1 MIPHKLTLQGL
12 YSYISK
18 QTIDFDNLT
27 RDGLFG
33 IFGSVGSGKSSVLE
47 AISFALYGDTERL
60 NRKDNRAY
68 NMMNL
73 RSDKLFL
80 EFEFSNGENRRFLC
94 RVEGKRNSKKF
105 EDVGKLNRICYE
117 KAENG
122 EWIPIDTPVEE
133 ITGLSYDN
141 FRRTVIIPQGKFQE
155 FLQLGPKERTAMMQE
170 LFHLH
175 RYDLYAGV
183 AELHNK
189 SVKVLDGLDG
199 QLKTLGEIKPEQIE
213 ELTLQLEKMKVEL
226 ANLENEQKGVQD
238 KIAALKR
245 IQELKA
251 KLESAQELLVQLV
264 DKEKEINE
272 QEKELNL
279 YEKSVRLFKSL
290 MDDSHRL
297 KNDVAGNEKSLKES
311 LLEQEKLKKYF
322 DEASVQFQ
330 KTKKEYEKRD
340 VMKREADE
348 LKKFSEVLTLKQAI
362 GELTKRRQKG
372 EQMLAE
378 KKSVQTDLRGKIQ
391 VASEQLIKD
400 KEQLPDYAMLMDIK
414 EWYRHREQLNK
425 DAANLVKQ
433 QQELNEQSEDFKS
446 KLQNHGRE
454 LSLPMPDGMEALAF
468 CKELLKETELQA
480 VRLEEQLKE
489 MDQNRIRLKVQSE
502 LQGFAVDLK
511 EGDACPLCGSEHHPD
526 LLKPHNVHEELAALN
541 HKSDDIQKKRQK
553 TLALEKEILKIEAE
567 LLSFRKEKARN
578 EKEVDEIKKET
589 ETHLKKFCWEGH
601 HPESPDKLT
610 QELQKHKT
618 LTEVIKNGEK
628 LLEELRTKLDE
639 ADKDLKKYEELLT
652 ALGHELTAKESRVET
667 LLSDIKHINTDD
679 FREVSAEA
687 LNNKSAELIKRADAI
702 ENRFKKE
709 EEQINE
715 LSRKRN
721 ELIGKVSELQKA
733 EVHLKDSLAK
743 NEWKIEELLK
753 QNNDLN
759 REKLA
764 VILASEPNVN
774 KIRKDIEEYRSLL
787 ATKRAEVKQL
797 EADLQG
803 QQFDPIEWEKLINR
817 NETLSEKFK
826 KLIDES
832 GQLKSDKKRL
842 EADFLK
848 FKELTKAREEAELRT
863 ADLSDMRN
871 LFKGSGFVNYI
882 STVYLQEL
890 CKAANDRF
898 YKLTRQQL
906 SLELGDD
913 NMFYIRDF
921 LNDGRV
927 RSVKT
932 LSGGQTFQ
940 AALSLALALAD
951 SIQKHTSEHGNFFF
965 LDEGFGTLDKDS
977 LRVVFDTLKSLRHE
991 NRIVGVISHVEEM
1004 QQEITTFLKVVNDEK
1019 TGSQVTA
1026 SWEMS

>member
-1 MIPHKLTLQGL
+1 MIPHKLNLQGL
-12 YSYISK
+12 YSYINK
-18 QTIDFDNLT
+18 QSIDFDNLT

-47 AISFALYGDTERL
+47 AISFALYGNTERL
-60 NRKDNRAY
+60 NSRDNRAY

-73 RSDKLFL
+73 RSDKMFL

-105 EDVGKLNRICYE
+105 EDVGKLNRTCYE
-117 KAENG
+117 MAENG

-213 ELTLQLEKMKVEL
+213 ELTVQLEKLKGESVTLEKEL
-226 ANLENEQKGVQD
+226 KDVQD
-238 KIAALKR
+238 KLTALKR
-245 IQELKA
+245 LQELKV
-251 KLESAQELLVQLV
+251 KQENAQKFLSQLV
-264 DKEKEINE
+264 EKEKDVDN

-290 MDDSHRL
+290 LDASHRL
-297 KNDVAGNEKSLKES
+297 KNDVLGNEKYLKDA
-311 LLEQEKLKKYF
+311 LLEHEKLKKQLE
-322 DEASVQFQ
+322 EASVQFQ
-330 KTKKEYEKRD
+330 KTKIEYEKRD
-340 VMKREADE
+340 LMKREADE
-348 LKKFSEVLTLKQAI
+348 IKKLSEVLTFRQTI
-362 GELTKRRQKG
+362 GELIKRRQKG
-372 EQMLAE
+372 EQMLKE
-378 KKSVQTDLRGKIQ
+378 KRAVQTDIREMIQ
-391 VASEQLIKD
+391 GASVKLTIEKA
-400 KEQLPDYAMLMDIK
+400 QLPDFAVLMEIK

-425 DAANLVKQ
+425 DAASLLKQ
-433 QQELNEQSEDFKS
+433 QQEHNQQSEDFES
-446 KLQNHGRE
+446 KLQKHVRE
-454 LSLPMPDGMEALAF
+454 LGLSMPDGMETLSF
-468 CKELLKETELQA
+468 CKELLKQAELQTA
-480 VRLEEQLKE
+480 KFEEQLKE
-489 MDQNRIRLKVQSE
+489 IEQNRVRLKVQNE
-502 LQGFAVDLK
+502 LQGFAVELK
-511 EGDACPLCGSEHHPD
+511 DGKPCPLCGSEHHPD
-526 LLKPHNVHEELAALN
+526 LLKPENVHEELTALSQ
-541 HKSDDIQKKRQK
+541 HTDVIQKGRQNI
-553 TLALEKEILKIEAE
+553 AMLEKHILKIQAE
-567 LLSFRKEKARN
+567 LSSYWNEKTRN
-578 EKEVDEIKKET
+578 EKEISANKQET
-589 ETHLKKFCWEGH
+589 EAHLKTFRWEGH
-601 HPESPDKLT
+601 RPDSSEKLT
-610 QELQKHKT
+610 RELEKHKT
-618 LTEVIKNGEK
+618 LTVAINAGEK
-628 LLEELRTKLDE
+628 MLDQLRRNLEDAE
-639 ADKDLKKYEELLT
+639 KDLKKYEELLT
-652 ALGHELTAKESRVET
+652 TLGNELTAKESRVET
-667 LLSDIKHINTDD
+667 LLADIRHLNMED
-679 FREVSAEA
+679 FREAGA
-687 LNNKSAELIKRADAI
+687 QELIDKSSELVKMADAI
-702 ENRFKKE
+702 EIRYQKE
-709 EEQINE
+709 EEHVNGLTRKQSE
-715 LSRKRN
+715 LT
-721 ELIGKVSELQKA
+721 GKVSELQKA
-733 EVHLKDSLAK
+733 GLQLRDSLTK
-743 NEWKIEELLK
+743 NELKIDDLLRE
-753 QNNDLN
+753 NDELN
-759 REKLA
+759 REKLLA
-764 VILASEPNVN
+764 ILASEPDVD
-774 KIRKDIEEYRSLL
+774 KIRKEIEEYRNLL
-787 ATKRAEVKQL
+787 AAKRSEVKQL

-803 QQFDPIEWEKLINR
+803 QKFDPVEWEALNKR
-817 NETLSEKFK
+817 NETLSDNFK
-826 KLIDES
+826 KLNIES
-832 GQLKSDKKRL
+832 GQLAEKKKRL
-842 EADFLK
+842 ETDYLK
-848 FKELTKAREEAELRT
+848 YKELTKTREEAELRA
-863 ADLSDMRN
+863 ADLSDLRN

-921 LNDGRV
+921 LNEGRV

-1004 QQEITTFLKVVNDEK
+1004 QQEITTFLKVVNEEK

-1026 SWEMS
+1026 SWEIS